1 MSIQT
6 QAHHDG
12 DQQWIETVPSG
23 CICHCTACDI
33 HLPTKSYV
41 VAVNFGRSHAV
52 AVHGCSIAEAN
63 TLWEYGMGLDA
74 EARKPKPPMRVIVG
88 PESKGEQVPGE
99 YMLRFTCADG
109 TQVDV
114 AYGLLERWVAVM
126 PGRASDQQLR
136 EECAR
141 RGIGL
146 RPGAADYGDQ
156 PTVGKAVERIAHWLD
171 KRAEGL
177 PDAIHEACDAID
189 DTLLDQHRDSTT
201 IRAPKLRAD
210 IRGFIVAAYEEGKR
224 RGWRSNI
231 TEATDDRVRDE
242 ANRRGVI
249 AVRATLDE
257 IREHGGTLKAVYA
270 DATRSAT
277 PPEKALGSMPLGGAA
292 QALLKFG
299 MESGPGIAALPKPDD
314 SHYLL
319 DVDLL
324 ADDE

>member
-1 MSIQT
+1 MFIQT
-6 QAHHDG
+6 QHGRIEVLASEREFPFVVFVGGGDEEIREDIDTLAAVESLASRFWNNIGKTPRLLYLPRRQLESLSKHITELSLGLKPAH
-12 DQQWIETVPSG
+12 
-23 CICHCTACDI
+23 
-33 HLPTKSYV
+33 
-41 VAVNFGRSHAV
+41 
-52 AVHGCSIAEAN
+52 
-63 TLWEYGMGLDA
+63 
-74 EARKPKPPMRVIVG
+74 
-88 PESKGEQVPGE
+88 
-99 YMLRFTCADG
+99 
-109 TQVDV
+109 
-114 AYGLLERWVAVM
+114 
-126 PGRASDQQLR
+126 
-136 EECAR
+136 
-141 RGIGL
+141 
-146 RPGAADYGDQ
+146 GDQ

-277 PPEKALGSMPLGGAA
+277 PEKALGSMPLGGAA

-299 MESGPGIAALPKPDD
+299 MESGPGIAVLPKPDD